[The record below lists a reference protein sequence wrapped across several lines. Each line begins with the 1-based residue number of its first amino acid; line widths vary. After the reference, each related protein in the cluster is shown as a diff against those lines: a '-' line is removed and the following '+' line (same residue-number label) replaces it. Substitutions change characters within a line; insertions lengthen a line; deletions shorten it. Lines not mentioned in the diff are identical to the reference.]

1 MEKDSQFPPLSQHQ
15 FRLSECGATRRH
27 QRAFRPHVRAVQ
39 ANSVLWTVY
48 ADESVHRSAVAPYC
62 RVVMLTVKEI
72 ILLGGQALG
81 AGVGWACG
89 KG

>member
-1 MEKDSQFPPLSQHQ
+1 
-15 FRLSECGATRRH
+15 
-27 QRAFRPHVRAVQ
+27 
-39 ANSVLWTVY
+39 
-48 ADESVHRSAVAPYC
+48 
-62 RVVMLTVKEI
+62 MLTVKEI